1 MKLFE
6 YQAKELF
13 EESGIPIPKGKLVNN
28 VSELDGAVEEVGL
41 PCAIKAQALQ
51 GGRGKAGLIQFASS
65 AGDARTKF
73 EQVLEK
79 IEDGH
84 GLLVEQALDI
94 DKELYLSITPE
105 PVSGTTQ
112 VKYNTQR
119 PV

>member
-28 VSELDGAVEEVGL
+28 VSELDGVVEEVGL
-41 PCAIKAQALQ
+41 PCAIKAQVLQ
-51 GGRGKAGLIQFASS
+51 GGRGKAGLIQLAST
-65 AGDARTKF
+65 DDEVRTKS
-73 EQVLEK
+73 EQILEK

-105 PVSGTTQ
+105 PVSGTAQ
-112 VKYNTQR
+112 VNSNPQGR
-119 PV
+119 V